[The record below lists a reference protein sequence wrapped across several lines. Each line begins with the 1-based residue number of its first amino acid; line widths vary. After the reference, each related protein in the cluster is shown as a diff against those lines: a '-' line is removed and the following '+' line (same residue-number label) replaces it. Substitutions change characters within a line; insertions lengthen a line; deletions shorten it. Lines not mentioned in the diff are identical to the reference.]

1 LIKAPLKAQQ
11 DTLTGEPVAH
21 NHSRKK
27 AKKKKKKKKKKS
39 TRRDLLLFR
48 DLLSIYSA
56 PDGAKP
62 FKLAG
67 NLGPCIDFDL

>member
-1 LIKAPLKAQQ
+1 MIKAPLKGQQ
-11 DTLTGEPVAH
+11 DTLTGKPVAH
-21 NHSRKK
+21 NHSRKE

-48 DLLSIYSA
+48 DLLSIISS
-56 PDGAKP
+56 PDGTKH